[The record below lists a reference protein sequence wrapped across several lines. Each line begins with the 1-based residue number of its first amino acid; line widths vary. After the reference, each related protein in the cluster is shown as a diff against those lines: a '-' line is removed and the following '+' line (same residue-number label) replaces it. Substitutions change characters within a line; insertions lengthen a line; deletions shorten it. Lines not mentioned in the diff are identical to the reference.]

1 MVTTD
6 PTHERTDAAAG
17 CPEVLTTD
25 LSRNDVLDPVVE
37 WPPAPP
43 TRSAPGSGTTAAT
56 PAADPDE
63 GRVGQPVG
71 GVEDATVAQ
80 LAAGRATQLLEAS
93 IDHLRTVLETSPD
106 EQTSARVERTIGEV
120 SDACERLHA
129 LAHDTPLR

>member
-1 MVTTD
+1 MSTTD
-6 PTHERTDAAAG
+6 PSHERTDAGAG

-43 TRSAPGSGTTAAT
+43 TRPEPGTGTTAT
-56 PAADPDE
+56 TRAADD
-63 GRVGQPVG
+63 GRVAQPEE
-71 GVEDATVAQ
+71 GVQDATVAQ

-106 EQTSARVERTIGEV
+106 EQTSARVERAIGEV
-120 SDACERLHA
+120 SDACERLHG
-129 LAHDTPLR
+129 LARHTPFR

>member
-1 MVTTD
+1 MGATD
-6 PTHERTDAAAG
+6 PIHERTDAGAG

-43 TRSAPGSGTTAAT
+43 TRSAPANGTTA
-56 PAADPDE
+56 PGRAAGGDE
-63 GRVGQPVG
+63 
-71 GVEDATVAQ
+71 DTTVAQ

-106 EQTSARVERTIGEV
+106 EQTSARVERAIGEV
-120 SDACERLHA
+120 SDACERLHGLIDSTA
-129 LAHDTPLR
+129 VS

>member
-1 MVTTD
+1 MSTTD
-6 PTHERTDAAAG
+6 PIHEQTDAGAG
-17 CPEVLTTD
+17 CPDVLTKD

-43 TRSAPGSGTTAAT
+43 TRSAHTNGTSGGS
-56 PAADPDE
+56 DDM
-63 GRVGQPVG
+63 
-71 GVEDATVAQ
+71 TVAQ

-106 EQTSARVERTIGEV
+106 EQTSARVERAIGEV

-129 LAHDTPLR
+129 LTDDTALR

>member
-1 MVTTD
+1 MSTTD
-6 PTHERTDAAAG
+6 PIRERPDAGAG

-43 TRSAPGSGTTAAT
+43 TRSEPGTGTTT
-56 PAADPDE
+56 RAADPDD
-63 GRVGQPVG
+63 GRTRPEG

-106 EQTSARVERTIGEV
+106 EQTSARVERAIGEV
-120 SDACERLHA
+120 ADACERLHG
-129 LAHDTPLR
+129 LARHTPLR